1 MSITKE
7 ELIQFK
13 AAKMETK
20 DELEEWLI
28 NGRADI
34 RDKAKAYEEE
44 LNRGLVREFELK
56 STALEAELGVLNTL
70 IESAD
75 KEPADADAEAET
87 LN

>member
-1 MSITKE
+1 MPITKD

-13 AAKMETK
+13 TAKMEAK

-28 NGRADI
+28 NGRAEVQA
-34 RDKAKAYEEE
+34 KAKDYEEE

-75 KEPADADAEAET
+75 KEPVDSDAET